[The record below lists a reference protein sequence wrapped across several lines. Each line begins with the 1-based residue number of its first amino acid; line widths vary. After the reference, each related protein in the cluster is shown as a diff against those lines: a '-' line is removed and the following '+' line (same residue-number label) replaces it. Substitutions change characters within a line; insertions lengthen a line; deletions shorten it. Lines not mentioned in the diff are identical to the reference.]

1 MSETA
6 QNGSIRIDENQFFKE
21 MTLRICGSLE
31 IEKALWH
38 CFIYVRDIIPADE
51 LILTVYDPDAG
62 VLEVVATA
70 NNKGGAI
77 GSDKIPMPSSVRI
90 HLEKPLKFPRVRMSD
105 DAVKD
110 EIFAVV
116 AERYQ
121 WSKSSIIVGRLM
133 IENKFVGSLIV
144 RANGKGRYSEND
156 AALWALINEPAA
168 VALANSRRYLELMK
182 LKELLA
188 DDSKYFQNELRRGFS
203 EEIVGA
209 EFGLKGVM
217 EQILKVSPLSSPV
230 LLIGETGTGKELVA
244 NAIHSFSPRHN
255 GPLIKVNCGAIPDTL
270 IDSELFGHEKGAFTG
285 AVAQQRGRFERAHR
299 GTIFL
304 DEVSE
309 LPLNAQVRLLRVL
322 QEKEIERVGGAQR
335 VTIDVRVV
343 SATNKNLKKLVDE
356 KAFRDDLYYRLC
368 VFPIHIPPLKER
380 NLDIPALVEY
390 FLRKKAKEIGLHFI
404 PKLLPGTIEALAEYD
419 WPGNVRELSNAIE
432 RAIII
437 HEGKPLSFED
447 IIGLPGHSGGETR
460 LRSAV
465 ANLTLSEMEADHIRQ
480 ALEKTGGRIE
490 GARGA
495 AALLGMNPGTLRHRM
510 RKLKIPFGRAAK
522 GNEKNTVKSVASFGL
537 GVTDTSH
544 KKKSD
549 GSWLSG

>member
-1 MSETA
+1 MTEVTQDVA
-6 QNGSIRIDENQFFKE
+6 TKVDENQFFRE

-38 CFIYVRDIIPADE
+38 CFLYVRDIIPADE

-62 VLEVVATA
+62 MLEVVATA
-70 NNKGGAI
+70 NNKGGAV
-77 GSDKIPMPSSVRI
+77 GSDKIPMPSSVRT
-90 HLEKPLKFPRVRMSD
+90 HLEEPLKFPRVRMSD
-105 DAVKD
+105 DACKD

-121 WSKSSIIVGRLM
+121 WTESSIIVGRLI

-144 RANGKGRYSEND
+144 RASGKGRYSGND

-209 EFGLKGVM
+209 EFGLKGIM
-217 EQILKVSPLSSPV
+217 EQILKISPLSSPV
-230 LLIGETGTGKELVA
+230 LLIGKTGTGKELVA

-285 AVAQQRGRFERAHR
+285 AVAQQRGRFERAHG

-322 QEKEIERVGGAQR
+322 QEKEIERVGGTQHIK
-335 VTIDVRVV
+335 IDVRVI
-343 SATNKNLKKLVDE
+343 SATNKDLKKLVDE
-356 KAFRDDLYYRLC
+356 KAFRDDLFYRLC

-380 NLDIPALVEY
+380 KIDIPALVEF
-390 FLRKKAKEIGLHFI
+390 FLRKKAKDIGLHFI
-404 PKLLPGTIEALAEYD
+404 PKLLPGTIEALIEYD

-437 HEGKPLSFED
+437 HEGRPLSFED
-447 IIGLPGHSGGETR
+447 IIGFPGHSGDEIR
-460 LRSAV
+460 FSPAE
-465 ANLTLSEMEADHIRQ
+465 ASLTLNEMEADHIKQ
-480 ALEKTGGRIE
+480 AMEKTGGRVE
-490 GARGA
+490 GDQGA

-510 RKLKIPFGRAAK
+510 RKLKIPFGRKAK
-522 GNEKNTVKSVASFGL
+522 ANKQ
-537 GVTDTSH
+537 
-544 KKKSD
+544 
-549 GSWLSG
+549 

>member
-1 MSETA
+1 M
-6 QNGSIRIDENQFFKE
+6 QVDENQFFRE

-38 CFIYVRDIIPADE
+38 CLLYVRDIIPADE

-62 VLEVVATA
+62 ILEVAASA
-70 NNKGGAI
+70 NDKGGFI
-77 GSDKIPMPSSVRI
+77 GSDKIPMPPHVRTQ
-90 HLEKPLKFPRVRMSD
+90 LEEPLKFPRVRMSD
-105 DAVKD
+105 NAYKD

-116 AERYQ
+116 AERNQ
-121 WSKSSIIVGRLM
+121 WSESSIIVGRLI
-133 IENKFVGSLIV
+133 IENKFVGSFIV
-144 RANGKGRYSEND
+144 RANGIRRYSESD

-168 VALANSRRYLELMK
+168 VALDNSRRYLELMK

-188 DDSKYFQNELRRGFS
+188 DDSRYFQNELRRGFS

-230 LLIGETGTGKELVA
+230 LLFGETGTGKELIA

-285 AVAQQRGRFERAHR
+285 AIAQQRGRFERADG

-322 QEKEIERVGGAQR
+322 QEKEIDRVGGRQPIK
-335 VTIDVRVV
+335 IDVRVI
-343 SATNKNLKKLVDE
+343 SATNKDLKSLVGE
-356 KAFRDDLYYRLC
+356 KVFRDDLFYRLC
-368 VFPIHIPPLKER
+368 VFPIPIPPLRER
-380 NLDIPALVEY
+380 KMDIPGLVEY

-404 PKLLPGTIEALAEYD
+404 PKLLPGTMEALTEYG
-419 WPGNVRELSNAIE
+419 WPGNVRELGNAVE

-437 HEGKPLSFED
+437 HSGKPLSFED
-447 IIGLPGHSGGETR
+447 IVGFPVHSGDEVR
-460 LRSAV
+460 FRPAD
-465 ANLTLSEMEADHIRQ
+465 ANLTLNEMEADHIRH
-480 ALEKTGGRIE
+480 AMEKTGGKVE
-490 GARGA
+490 GEQGA

-522 GNEKNTVKSVASFGL
+522 QVKSEKLEVE
-537 GVTDTSH
+537 
-544 KKKSD
+544 
-549 GSWLSG
+549 

>member
-1 MSETA
+1 MSDLVHGGGAKVT
-6 QNGSIRIDENQFFKE
+6 ENEFFRE

-38 CFIYVRDIIPADE
+38 CFLYVRNIIPADE
-51 LILTVYDPDAG
+51 LILTVYDPDTG
-62 VLEVVATA
+62 SLEVAATA
-70 NNKGGAI
+70 HEKGGFI
-77 GSDKIPMPSSVRI
+77 GSDKIPMPAPVRAQLI
-90 HLEKPLKFPRVRMSD
+90 EPLKFPRVRMSD
-105 DAVKD
+105 NAYKD
-110 EIFAVV
+110 EVFAVV

-121 WSKSSIIVGRLM
+121 WADSSIIVGRLI
-133 IENKFVGSLIV
+133 IESKFVGSLIV
-144 RANGKGRYSEND
+144 RANGIGRYSEGD

-188 DDSKYFQNELRRGFS
+188 DDSKYFQNELRKGFS

-230 LLIGETGTGKELVA
+230 LLFGETGTGKELVA

-255 GPLIKVNCGAIPDTL
+255 GPLIKVNCGAIPETL
-270 IDSELFGHEKGAFTG
+270 MDSELFGHEKGAFTG
-285 AVAQQRGRFERAHR
+285 AVAQQRGRFERAHG

-322 QEKEIERVGGAQR
+322 QEKEIERVGGRQPIK
-335 VTIDVRVV
+335 IDVRIV
-343 SATNKNLKKLVDE
+343 SATNKDLKRLVDE
-356 KAFRDDLYYRLC
+356 KAFRDDLFYRLC

-380 NLDIPALVEY
+380 KMDIPPLVEY
-390 FLRKKAKEIGLHFI
+390 FMRKKAKEIGLHFI
-404 PKLLPGTIEALAEYD
+404 PKLLPGTIEMLVEYD
-419 WPGNVRELSNAIE
+419 WPGNVRELSNAVE

-447 IIGLPGHSGGETR
+447 IVGFPMHSDKTIGFRPAESST
-460 LRSAV
+460 
-465 ANLTLSEMEADHIRQ
+465 TLKEMETDHIRQ
-480 ALEKTGGRIE
+480 AMEKAGGRVE
-490 GARGA
+490 GEQGA

-510 RKLKIPFGRAAK
+510 RKLRIPFGRKTK
-522 GNEKNTVKSVASFGL
+522 GEYGI
-537 GVTDTSH
+537 
-544 KKKSD
+544 
-549 GSWLSG
+549 

>member
-1 MSETA
+1 MTDIIQGVLMEV
-6 QNGSIRIDENQFFKE
+6 DKNQFFRE

-38 CFIYVRDIIPADE
+38 CFLYVRDIIPADE

-70 NNKGGAI
+70 NNKGGTI
-77 GSDKIPMPSSVRI
+77 GSDRIPMPSYVRT
-90 HLEKPLKFPRVRMSD
+90 HLEEPLKFPRVRMSD
-105 DAVKD
+105 NAYKD

-121 WSKSSIIVGRLM
+121 WVESSIIVGRL
-133 IENKFVGSLIV
+133 IVENKFVGSLIV
-144 RANGKGRYSEND
+144 RASGNGRYSEND

-217 EQILKVSPLSSPV
+217 EQILKISPLSSPV
-230 LLIGETGTGKELVA
+230 LLFGETGTGKELVA

-285 AVAQQRGRFERAHR
+285 AVAQQRGRFERAHG

-322 QEKEIERVGGAQR
+322 QEKEIERVGGTQPIK
-335 VTIDVRVV
+335 IDVRVI
-343 SATNKNLKKLVDE
+343 SATNKDLKKLVAE
-356 KAFRDDLYYRLC
+356 KAFRDDLFYRLC

-380 NLDIPALVEY
+380 KMDIPPLVEY

-404 PKLLPGTIEALAEYD
+404 PRLLPGTIDALIEYD

-437 HEGKPLSFED
+437 HEGRPLSFEN
-447 IIGLPGHSGGETR
+447 IIGFPGQSGDEIRFRPAET
-460 LRSAV
+460 
-465 ANLTLSEMEADHIRQ
+465 NLTLSEMEADHIRQ
-480 ALEKTGGRIE
+480 AMEKAGGRVE
-490 GARGA
+490 GEQGA

-510 RKLKIPFGRAAK
+510 RRLKIPFGRKAK
-522 GNEKNTVKSVASFGL
+522 AS
-537 GVTDTSH
+537 
-544 KKKSD
+544 K
-549 GSWLSG
+549 

>member
-1 MSETA
+1 MTDMTQVYSSEA
-6 QNGSIRIDENQFFKE
+6 NENQFFRE

-38 CFIYVRDIIPADE
+38 CFLYVRNIMPADE
-51 LILTVYDPDAG
+51 LILTVYDPEAG

-70 NNKGGAI
+70 DSNGGSAS
-77 GSDKIPMPSSVRI
+77 SDKITMPSSVRS
-90 HLEKPLKFPRVRMSD
+90 HLEEPLKFPRVRMSEN
-105 DAVKD
+105 AYKD

-116 AERYQ
+116 AERYK
-121 WSKSSIIVGRLM
+121 WVDSSIIVGRL
-133 IENKFVGSLIV
+133 IVENKFVGSLIV
-144 RANGKGRYSEND
+144 RARGIGRYSDDN
-156 AALWALINEPAA
+156 ASLWGLVNEPAA
-168 VALANSRRYLELMK
+168 VALANSRRYLELMN

-209 EFGLKGVM
+209 EFGLQGVM

-230 LLIGETGTGKELVA
+230 LLFGETGTGKELVA

-255 GPLIKVNCGAIPDTL
+255 GPLIKLNCGAIPETL

-285 AVAQQRGRFERAHR
+285 AVAQQRGRFERAHG

-322 QEKEIERVGGAQR
+322 QEKEIERVGGRQHIK
-335 VTIDVRVV
+335 VDVRVV
-343 SATNKNLKKLVDE
+343 SATNKDLKKLVVE
-356 KAFRDDLYYRLC
+356 KAFRDDLFYRLC
-368 VFPIHIPPLKER
+368 VFPIHIPPLRER
-380 NLDIPALVEY
+380 KIDIPALVEF

-404 PKLLPGTIEALAEYD
+404 PKLLPGTIEALLEYD

-437 HEGKPLSFED
+437 QGGKPLSSED
-447 IIGLPGHSGGETR
+447 IIGIPAQLGDKTR
-460 LRSAV
+460 HESAQE
-465 ANLTLSEMEADHIRQ
+465 NLTLRDMEADHIRSVMKK
-480 ALEKTGGRIE
+480 AGGRVE
-490 GARGA
+490 GEQGA

-510 RKLKIPFGRAAK
+510 RKLKIPFGRTAK
-522 GNEKNTVKSVASFGL
+522 KEY
-537 GVTDTSH
+537 
-544 KKKSD
+544 
-549 GSWLSG
+549 GS

>member
-1 MSETA
+1 MF
-6 QNGSIRIDENQFFKE
+6 QGILMKVDENKFFRE

-31 IEKALWH
+31 IEKALWN
-38 CFIYVRDIIPADE
+38 CFLYIRDIIPADE
-51 LILTVYDPDAG
+51 LILTVYDPVAG
-62 VLEVVATA
+62 MLEVVATA
-70 NNKGGAI
+70 NKKGCIA
-77 GSDKIPMPSSVRI
+77 GSDKIPMPPHVRRQ
-90 HLEKPLKFPRVRMSD
+90 LEEPLKFPRVRMSD
-105 DAVKD
+105 DAYND

-121 WSKSSIIVGRLM
+121 WGDSSIIIGRLI

-144 RANGKGRYSEND
+144 RASGKGMYSEDD
-156 AALWALINEPAA
+156 ATLWSLINEPAA
-168 VALANSRRYLELMK
+168 VALANSRRYQELMN

-217 EQILKVSPLSSPV
+217 EQVLKVSPLSSPV
-230 LLIGETGTGKELVA
+230 LLFGETGTGKELIA

-285 AVAQQRGRFERAHR
+285 AIAQQRGRFERADG

-309 LPLNAQVRLLRVL
+309 LPFNAQVRLLRVL
-322 QEKEIERVGGAQR
+322 QEKEIERVGGRQSIK
-335 VTIDVRVV
+335 IDVRII
-343 SATNKNLKKLVDE
+343 SATNKDLRKLLGE

-368 VFPIHIPPLKER
+368 VFPIHIPPLRER
-380 NLDIPALVEY
+380 KMDIPALLEY
-390 FLRKKAKEIGLHFI
+390 FMRKKTKEIGLHFI
-404 PKLLPGTIEALAEYD
+404 PKLVAGAMEALTEYG

-447 IIGLPGHSGGETR
+447 IVGFHPDSGDEIRYRPTET
-460 LRSAV
+460 
-465 ANLTLSEMEADHIRQ
+465 NLTLNEMEADHIRQ
-480 ALEKTGGRIE
+480 ILETAGGKVE
-490 GARGA
+490 GDRGA

-510 RKLKIPFGRAAK
+510 RKLKIPFGRTAK
-522 GNEKNTVKSVASFGL
+522 AGYGK
-537 GVTDTSH
+537 
-544 KKKSD
+544 
-549 GSWLSG
+549 

>member
-1 MSETA
+1 MKVD
-6 QNGSIRIDENQFFKE
+6 GNQFFRE

-38 CFIYVRDIIPADE
+38 CFLYVRDIIPADE

-62 VLEVVATA
+62 ILEVAASA
-70 NNKGGAI
+70 NDSGGFI
-77 GSDKIPMPSSVRI
+77 SSDKIPMPSHVRTQ
-90 HLEKPLKFPRVRMSD
+90 LEEPLKFPRVRMSD
-105 DAVKD
+105 DAYKD

-121 WSKSSIIVGRLM
+121 WADSSIIVGRLI
-133 IENKFVGSLIV
+133 IENKFVGSLIA
-144 RANGKGRYSEND
+144 RANGKGRYSEGD
-156 AALWALINEPAA
+156 ASLWALVNEPAA
-168 VALANSRRYLELMK
+168 VALANSRRYQELMK

-188 DDSKYFQNELRRGFS
+188 DDSRYFQNELRRGFS

-230 LLIGETGTGKELVA
+230 LLFGETGTGKELIA

-255 GPLIKVNCGAIPDTL
+255 GPLIKVNCGAIPETL

-285 AVAQQRGRFERAHR
+285 AIAQQRGRFERADG

-309 LPLNAQVRLLRVL
+309 LPFNAQVRLLRVL
-322 QEKEIERVGGAQR
+322 QEKEIERIGGRQPIK
-335 VTIDVRVV
+335 IDVRIV
-343 SATNKNLKKLVDE
+343 SATNKDLKKLVAE
-356 KAFRDDLYYRLC
+356 KLFRDDLFYRLC
-368 VFPIHIPPLKER
+368 VFPIHIPPLRER
-380 NLDIPALVEY
+380 KMDIPGLVEY
-390 FLRKKAKEIGLHFI
+390 FMRKKAKEIGLHFM
-404 PKLLPGTIEALAEYD
+404 PKLLPGTTEALIEYG

-437 HEGKPLSFED
+437 HEGRPLSFED
-447 IIGLPGHSGGETR
+447 IVGFPIHQGDEIRIRPAGAS
-460 LRSAV
+460 
-465 ANLTLSEMEADHIRQ
+465 LTLSEMEADHIRQ
-480 ALEKTGGRIE
+480 ALEKANGRVE
-490 GARGA
+490 GDKGA

-510 RKLKIPFGRAAK
+510 RKLKIPFGRTTK
-522 GNEKNTVKSVASFGL
+522 QVRS
-537 GVTDTSH
+537 
-544 KKKSD
+544 
-549 GSWLSG
+549 